1 MESAGVSLGGAR
13 RPGRDD
19 GTHAGDAAHAGSP
32 ASFRGRLLAGLAD
45 SIRERGFRETTV
57 SDIVRHARTSRR
69 TFYAEFPTKDA
80 CFVELLQVT
89 NRILRRRV
97 TEAIDPAAPWETQIR
112 QGVQAYVEMVAS
124 EPEITLSWI
133 RELQA
138 LGAGTARRMQREA
151 VDALFRLLQDVTG
164 NAGMLRAGT
173 RPVGRPFA
181 LLLIGGLREL
191 TATLVEDGADVGDI
205 TEVAVE
211 ATIALFRPV
220 PENGPA
226 PMPGGARPPRYD
238 DGIADPRN

>member
-1 MESAGVSLGGAR
+1 MSVGGAR

-19 GTHAGDAAHAGSP
+19 ALPADGTPAEGAPAEGAGAA

-45 SIRERGFRETTV
+45 SIRERGYRETTI

-69 TFYAEFPTKDA
+69 TFYEEFPTKDA

-89 NRILRRRV
+89 NRMLRRRV
-97 TEAIDPAAPWETQIR
+97 AEAIDPAAPWETQIR
-112 QGVQAYVEMVAS
+112 QGVEAYVDMVAS

-138 LGAGTARRMQREA
+138 LGASTARRMQREA
-151 VDALFRLLQDVTG
+151 VDTLFRLLQDVTG
-164 NAGMLRAGT
+164 NAGMVRAGAHPIT
-173 RPVGRPFA
+173 RPFA
-181 LLLIGGLREL
+181 LMLIGGLREL
-191 TATLVEDGADVGDI
+191 TATLMEDGADVRDI

-220 PENGPA
+220 PENR
-226 PMPGGARPPRYD
+226 GGAPSARCL
-238 DGIADPRN
+238 DGFPDPRN